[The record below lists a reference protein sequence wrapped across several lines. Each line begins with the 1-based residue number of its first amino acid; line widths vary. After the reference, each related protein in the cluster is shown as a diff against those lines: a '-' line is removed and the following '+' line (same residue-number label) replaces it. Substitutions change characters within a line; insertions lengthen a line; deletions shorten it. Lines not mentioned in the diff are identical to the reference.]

1 MIMIQ
6 RIATRLLLEH
16 GGKPLLLRR
25 ADGRAS
31 ILGKYELPGGRIL
44 EKEQPEEAL
53 RRYVTTDLGLGA
65 MPKVELVDVF
75 TYHDADDR
83 DIQYAIIL
91 YRATVDDINRMI
103 KLGAHYDKYV
113 WYTSQKL
120 SAAELTDLTQFVL
133 EVQSPELFHPGRMRL
148 PVIYTDGG
156 SRGNPGPSAAGFV
169 LVDRE
174 GLVID
179 QGNKFLGVSTN
190 DVAEYEGVKLGLSTA
205 LKQGWKQAEC
215 RIDSMLVV
223 NQINGVYKIKNDE
236 LWPLYHDI
244 QQLIQ
249 QFEKVKFVHISREL
263 NQMADGLVNKRL
275 DEELSK

>member
-1 MIMIQ
+1 MIQ

-16 GGKPLLLRR
+16 SGRPLLLRR
-25 ADGRAS
+25 ADGRDS

-53 RRYVTTDLGLGA
+53 QRYLTADLGLKV
-65 MPKVELVDVF
+65 MPRVELVDVF

-103 KLGAHYDKYV
+103 KLSTHYDKYL
-113 WYTSQKL
+113 WYASQKL
-120 SAAELTDLTQFVL
+120 KATDLTDLTQFIL
-133 EVQSPELFHPGRMRL
+133 EVQSPELFNPGRMRS

-156 SRGNPGPSAAGFV
+156 SRGNPGLSAAGFV

-174 GLVID
+174 GVVVD

-205 LKQGWKQAEC
+205 LKHGWKQVEC

-236 LWPLYHDI
+236 LWPLYQDVQH
-244 QQLIQ
+244 LIQ
-249 QFEKVKFVHISREL
+249 QFDKVKFVHISREL
-263 NQMADGLVNKRL
+263 NKLADGLVNRCL

>member
-1 MIMIQ
+1 MIQ

-25 ADGRAS
+25 ADGRSS
-31 ILGKYELPGGRIL
+31 ILGKYELPGGRIF

-53 RRYVTTDLGLGA
+53 QRYLVDDLGLGVV
-65 MPKVELVDVF
+65 PKVELVDVF

-91 YRATVDDINRMI
+91 YRAAVDDINRAI
-103 KLGAHYDKYV
+103 KLGSHYDKYV

-120 SAAELTDLTQFVL
+120 KAAELTDLTQFVL

-156 SRGNPGPSAAGFV
+156 SRGNPGLSAAGFV

-174 GLVID
+174 GMVVD
-179 QGNKFLGVSTN
+179 QGSKFLGVSTN
-190 DVAEYEGVKLGLSTA
+190 EVAEYEGVKLGLSTA
-205 LKQGWKQAEC
+205 LKKGWKQAEC
-215 RIDSMLVV
+215 RVDSMLVV
-223 NQINGVYKIKNDE
+223 NQINGIYKIKNDD
-236 LWPLYHDI
+236 LWPLYQDV
-244 QQLIQ
+244 QYLVQ
-249 QFEKVKFVHISREL
+249 QFDRVKFVHISREL
-263 NQMADGLVNKRL
+263 NQLADGLVNKRL

>member
-1 MIMIQ
+1 MIQ

-25 ADGRAS
+25 ADGRDS

-53 RRYVTTDLGLGA
+53 QRYLADDLGLKMA
-65 MPKVELVDVF
+65 PKVELIDVF

-91 YRATVDDINRMI
+91 YRASVDDINRTI
-103 KLGAHYDKYV
+103 KLGAHYDKYI
-113 WYTSQKL
+113 WYASQKL
-120 SAAELTDLTQFVL
+120 SATELTDLTQFIL

-148 PVIYTDGG
+148 PVIYSDGG

-174 GLVID
+174 GMVVD
-179 QGNKFLGVSTN
+179 QGSKFLGVSTN

-215 RIDSMLVV
+215 CVDSMLVV
-223 NQINGVYKIKNDE
+223 NQINGNYKIKNDE
-236 LWPLYHDI
+236 LWPLYQDV

-249 QFEKVKFVHISREL
+249 QFDKVKFVHISREL
-263 NQMADGLVNKRL
+263 NQLADGLVNKRL